1 MTKLRIGNR
10 FESSEGIYTIRK
22 RNKRTC
28 LVEWDYHKGKMW
40 NISIADILDQNK
52 SSIVTISNTTYPFA
66 NISMRTSKKNANEAF
81 IRASEKKSGLIAY
94 LDADDANTSK
104 TLQIM
109 SPGSKRIAIN
119 LHTST
124 CKSILDLS
132 NGNMFIFRGTMGA
145 FVEQQPP
152 LSTSGVWFDY
162 CGTIS
167 GNKLMC
173 PLDDIR
179 TAIRRQIF
187 VRNGGIAAFTF
198 STRDSKRNTRVLQ
211 NDVLKMFIRRYPKSK
226 IVDMF
231 RYHPSML
238 FFMIRV

>member
-1 MTKLRIGNR
+1 M
-10 FESSEGIYTIRK
+10 
-22 RNKRTC
+22 
-28 LVEWDYHKGKMW
+28 
-40 NISIADILDQNK
+40 
-52 SSIVTISNTTYPFA
+52 
-66 NISMRTSKKNANEAF
+66 KKVQW
-81 IRASEKKSGLIAY
+81 EKVY
-94 LDADDANTSK
+94 N
-104 TLQIM
+104 
-109 SPGSKRIAIN
+109 P
-119 LHTST
+119 ST

-132 NGNMFIFRGTMGA
+132 NGNMFIFRGTMGE

-198 STRDSKRNTRVLQ
+198 STRDSKRNTRLLQ

-238 FFMIRV
+238 FFMIRVWNPVLSYTTPNFQQIKKNSILLPMPVPRWWLLSYMFSVIYKTFYDRKVTFGMCEPRFIFMKKENIHQTFNTYSK